1 MERIK
6 SLLWTILL
14 ALKAKIWK
22 YFSGRLAIVQLVAGL
37 GAFALR
43 SAAVFMTLGYES
55 WIIVL
60 AGILGSF
67 TGYVSAYVLGY
78 WITFRNEYRT
88 SGRSMLFDIFR
99 LQLVEQL
106 PNIWTV
112 AGSGLTQGALI
123 EGTDLPPVLAVN
135 VGSWFGPQKILNVA
149 AMLTSNS
156 LKRAWV
162 DGSWKPLTVLR
173 SWVHRLLSPWRKVR
187 RLLGLSGAQKP
198 GKSTSMTHSAG
209 VQTDDPAY
217 DKDS

>member
-22 YFSGRLAIVQLVAGL
+22 YFSGRLAVVQLTAGL

-43 SAAVFMTLGYES
+43 SAAVFMTLGHES

-60 AGILGSF
+60 AGMLGSF
-67 TGYVSAYVLGY
+67 TGYISAYILGY
-78 WITFRNEYRT
+78 WITFRKEYRT
-88 SGRSMLFDIFR
+88 SGRSMLLDIFR

-162 DGSWKPLTVLR
+162 DGSWKPLAVLR
-173 SWVHRLLSPWRKVR
+173 SWMHTIFSPWRKVR
-187 RLLGLSGAQKP
+187 RLLGKSGSQTSEEIP
-198 GKSTSMTHSAG
+198 SMTKSAG
-209 VQTDDPAY
+209 IQADDPDY
-217 DKDS
+217 DKDC